1 MLKIVEKKRLET
13 LPMLMNTPIE
23 DVHKFIDQFFH
34 DLWKVSGRTT
44 DTIRRAHATRAS
56 V

>member
-1 MLKIVEKKRLET
+1 MLKILEQKVET
-13 LPMLMNTPIE
+13 LPMNTPLE
-23 DVHKFIDQFFH
+23 DVHKFIDQCMH

>member
-1 MLKIVEKKRLET
+1 MIKIIEKKMET
-13 LPMLMNTPIE
+13 LPMNTSIE
-23 DVHKFIDQFFH
+23 DMRKFIDKCMH
-34 DLWKVSGRTT
+34 DLWKQNGRTT